1 MLLTC
6 ALLLSSLP
14 NESWFLCFL
23 RDIISLVKEIVSLLG
38 FSENLF
44 LWNMVDNA
52 VIILVPSFLIMVHI
66 SNVMARV
73 SIQCP
78 TNMNHKSLKL
88 IWFVIN
94 QNMER
99 SLNIFSVFFKVRSL
113 FNESHQLEQDY
124 FVLRNDIN
132 CFFKILLYIAISAL
146 NLVAVGKELAFL
158 ICFKWFHNT
167 VSNL

>member
-1 MLLTC
+1 
-6 ALLLSSLP
+6 
-14 NESWFLCFL
+14 
-23 RDIISLVKEIVSLLG
+23 
-38 FSENLF
+38 
-44 LWNMVDNA
+44 MVDNA

-66 SNVMARV
+66 SNVMTRV

-78 TNMNHKSLKL
+78 TSMNHKSLKL

-158 ICFKWFHNT
+158 ICFK
-167 VSNL
+167 

>member
-1 MLLTC
+1 MFLLFQLLVNPGGLLSASFLEKLVSVEMIHFIYLFHLSLLQVSSGCSWAYITCSC

-38 FSENLF
+38 FSEDLF

-78 TNMNHKSLKL
+78 SFMHYKRLQL
-88 IWFVIN
+88 IIIRVYFEAKWDV
-94 QNMER
+94 
-99 SLNIFSVFFKVRSL
+99 NIV
-113 FNESHQLEQDY
+113 
-124 FVLRNDIN
+124 
-132 CFFKILLYIAISAL
+132 
-146 NLVAVGKELAFL
+146 
-158 ICFKWFHNT
+158 T
-167 VSNL
+167 

>member
-1 MLLTC
+1 
-6 ALLLSSLP
+6 
-14 NESWFLCFL
+14 
-23 RDIISLVKEIVSLLG
+23 
-38 FSENLF
+38 
-44 LWNMVDNA
+44 MVDNA

-78 TNMNHKSLKL
+78 TSMNHKSLKL

-132 CFFKILLYIAISAL
+132 CLFNFTKNNEFKENEYFTEICLPGMTEEFRLPVFFKH
-146 NLVAVGKELAFL
+146 FL
-158 ICFKWFHNT
+158 QNEQKTDLKIVFACEDQTEKI
-167 VSNL
+167 

>member
-1 MLLTC
+1 MFLLFQLLVNPGGLLS
-6 ALLLSSLP
+6 ASFLEKLVSIDIIHFIYLFHLSLLLSSLT

-23 RDIISLVKEIVSLLG
+23 WDIISLVKEIVSLLG
-38 FSENLF
+38 FSEDLF
-44 LWNMVDNA
+44 LLNMVDNA

-78 TNMNHKSLKL
+78 TSMNHKSLKL

-113 FNESHQLEQDY
+113 FNESHQLE
-124 FVLRNDIN
+124 
-132 CFFKILLYIAISAL
+132 
-146 NLVAVGKELAFL
+146 
-158 ICFKWFHNT
+158 
-167 VSNL
+167 